1 MYLSFYLVIA
11 STATYPIIV
20 ARTIMQD
27 SRSTGDSQHV
37 SIKDVFKDV
46 YQKRGIKGFYAGLR
60 PDLLRILP
68 SNTIVFVVYEL
79 IKRRINIA
87 DTLSDWYFYFYCL
100 LKIIVLKKSLY
111 SFLLFLKLIHNF
123 DKGRTSKV
131 FI

>member
-1 MYLSFYLVIA
+1 
-11 STATYPIIV
+11 
-20 ARTIMQD
+20 
-27 SRSTGDSQHV
+27 V

-87 DTLSDWYFYFYCL
+87 DTLSD
-100 LKIIVLKKSLY
+100 
-111 SFLLFLKLIHNF
+111 
-123 DKGRTSKV
+123 
-131 FI
+131 

>member
-1 MYLSFYLVIA
+1 MVMNQNDRMFNIFYVFAASIFAKCTIFFYSVIA

-46 YQKRGIKGFYAGLR
+46 YEKRGIKGFYAGLR

-87 DTLSDWYFYFYCL
+87 DTLSD
-100 LKIIVLKKSLY
+100 
-111 SFLLFLKLIHNF
+111 
-123 DKGRTSKV
+123 
-131 FI
+131 